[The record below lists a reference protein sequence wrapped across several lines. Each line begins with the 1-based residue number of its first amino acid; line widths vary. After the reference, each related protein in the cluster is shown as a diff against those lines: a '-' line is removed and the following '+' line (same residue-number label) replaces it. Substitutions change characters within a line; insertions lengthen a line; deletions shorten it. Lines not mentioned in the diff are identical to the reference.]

1 MDYCKIIEICTS
13 YNIRNYSINQDGSID
28 VDGNVNLFRRNLIEL
43 PLQFGIV
50 TGSFKCVD
58 NTLTSLNGSPKN
70 VLGDF
75 DCSHNLIT
83 SLVGG
88 PVAVGGDYCIGAN
101 NLPNL
106 VGCPHRVG
114 GHLYI
119 EGSILSTYS
128 GNVDIEVGGLV
139 YYNSSHLYE
148 DYMLGNCCIRPSLPV
163 PITDNIKHIKL
174 IVKYQRY
181 FQIWNEDL
189 SLNEENFEILKYEIE
204 DGLK

>member
-1 MDYCKIIEICTS
+1 MDYCKIIEICTA
-13 YNIRNYSINQDGSID
+13 YNIRNYSINGDGNVD
-28 VDGNVNLFRRNLIEL
+28 VDGNVNLFRRNLTEL
-43 PLQFGIV
+43 PVQFGTV
-50 TGSFKCVD
+50 TGHFNSVD
-58 NTLTSLNGSPKN
+58 NALTSLDGSPKN
-70 VLGDF
+70 VLRNF
-75 DCSHNLIT
+75 DCSHDLIT

-119 EGSILSTYS
+119 EGSMLSTYS

-148 DYMLGNCCIRPSLPV
+148 DYMLGNCYIRPSLPV
-163 PITDNIKHIKL
+163 PIIDNMKHIKL

-181 FQIWNEDL
+181 FQIWNENL
-189 SLNEENFEILKYEIE
+189 TLNTENFNDLLAEIDE
-204 DGLK
+204 GLL